1 MTPEQLTASL
11 PSPEKNIDALRTLA
25 TKSYLE
31 AKQSDDL
38 RRDISARLQ
47 LSDGPF
53 YPGDKIYYWT
63 EDKSKVKYD
72 GTHSSKW
79 IKGKVISSDG
89 SMVGIDL
96 GTRILKVNISKVRKD
111 INPIEDVEVPLD
123 PVALLSIP
131 VTDHASS
138 LVQSD
143 GAQIGV
149 EGFTYSSYA
158 WQPVMTGKID
168 FLELFA
174 GSARLSQVAAMNGL
188 RVGQPIDL
196 RTGFDIL
203 TSDGRKRTM
212 DIIEKQN

>member
-1 MTPEQLTASL
+1 M
-11 PSPEKNIDALRTLA
+11 
-25 TKSYLE
+25 
-31 AKQSDDL
+31 
-38 RRDISARLQ
+38 
-47 LSDGPF
+47 
-53 YPGDKIYYWT
+53 
-63 EDKSKVKYD
+63 
-72 GTHSSKW
+72 
-79 IKGKVISSDG
+79 
-89 SMVGIDL
+89 
-96 GTRILKVNISKVRKD
+96 
-111 INPIEDVEVPLD
+111 PLD
-123 PVALLSIP
+123 PVAPLSSESARTDIP

-212 DIIEKQN
+212 DII

>member
-1 MTPEQLTASL
+1 M
-11 PSPEKNIDALRTLA
+11 
-25 TKSYLE
+25 
-31 AKQSDDL
+31 
-38 RRDISARLQ
+38 
-47 LSDGPF
+47 
-53 YPGDKIYYWT
+53 
-63 EDKSKVKYD
+63 
-72 GTHSSKW
+72 
-79 IKGKVISSDG
+79 
-89 SMVGIDL
+89 
-96 GTRILKVNISKVRKD
+96 
-111 INPIEDVEVPLD
+111 PLD
-123 PVALLSIP
+123 PVALLSSESARTDIP

-188 RVGQPIDL
+188 RFGQPIDL

-212 DIIEKQN
+212 DIVEKQKPRVIFMAPHCAPWSQMTNIHDRAARDQRRQKFLPMLEFCSLLSCCHISD